1 MRGTK
6 KWVTW
11 RKRGGEIQVTQA
23 CLPGA
28 HQLRR
33 LQRCGDDM
41 QFRSVT
47 VCVQRKRGAAHVT
60 ITGLRRVLYMGQQEC
75 QEKDGED
82 EELSDCKH
90 EV

>member
-1 MRGTK
+1 MGHMEE
-6 KWVTW
+6 
-11 RKRGGEIQVTQA
+11 KR
-23 CLPGA
+23 
-28 HQLRR
+28 RR
-33 LQRCGDDM
+33 NTGDAGVSFYQEPTNSGD
-41 QFRSVT
+41 FRDVAMTCNSVVT

>member
-1 MRGTK
+1 MGRMEE
-6 KWVTW
+6 
-11 RKRGGEIQVTQA
+11 KRRRNTGDAGMLTRS
-23 CLPGA
+23 PPTP
-28 HQLRR
+28 R
-33 LQRCGDDM
+33 LQRCDGT

-47 VCVQRKRGAAHVT
+47 VCVQRKQGAEHVT

-75 QEKDGED
+75 QEKDGEH